1 MDTRIHLSVPHM
13 GDEEEA
19 FLHEAFSSNWI
30 APLGPQVDAF
40 EVEFAEVV
48 KARHAVALS
57 SGTAALHLGLQLA
70 GVTAGSDVLVSTL
83 TFAASVFPIA
93 YLGAKPVFV
102 DCDRETWNIDPAL
115 VAQELEDRARQGRL
129 PSAVV
134 VVHLYGQCADLDPL
148 VETCNRFDVPMLED
162 VAEALG
168 AAYRG
173 RPPGTFG
180 RAGIFSFNG
189 NKIITTG
196 GGGMLV
202 TGDEELAVHSRKLAS
217 QAREPRPYYEHEE
230 IGYNYRLSNLL
241 AAVGRGQLKVLPSR
255 VDARR
260 TVFRRYQEGLLSLSG
275 IEWMPEASY
284 GRHTRWL
291 STLTIDAGA
300 MGCSAEDVR
309 TVLDRENIEA
319 RPVWK
324 PMHQQPVF
332 QGCAAVGGAV
342 ADDLFARGL
351 CLPSSSN
358 LARKD
363 QDRVIDLIRKCHR
376 P

>member
-1 MDTRIHLSVPHM
+1 M

-202 TGDEELAVHSRKLAS
+202 CDDADLAAHARKLS
-217 QAREPRPYYEHEE
+217 TQAREPRLHYEHEE

-241 AAVGRGQLKVLPSR
+241 AAVGRGQLRVLDER
-255 VDARR
+255 VAARR
-260 TVFRRYQEGLLSLSG
+260 RNFDYYRSRLRDLPG
-275 IEWMPEASY
+275 IHWMPEAAY

-291 STLTIDAGA
+291 STLTIDADA
-300 MGCSAEDVR
+300 FRR
-309 TVLDRENIEA
+309 TPEEIRAALEAQNIEV

-332 QGCAAVGGAV
+332 AGTEVVGGAI

-351 CLPSSSN
+351 CLPSSSS
-358 LARKD
+358 LTEAAA
-363 QDRVIDLIRKCHR
+363 DRVVQGIRDCHH

>member
-1 MDTRIHLSVPHM
+1 M
-13 GDEEEA
+13 GDAEEVLMLEA
-19 FLHEAFSSNWI
+19 FASNWI

-40 EVEFAEVV
+40 EAEFAEVV
-48 KARHAVALS
+48 EARHAVALS

-70 GVTAGSDVLVSTL
+70 GVTPGSDVLVSTL
-83 TFAASVFPIA
+83 TFAASVFPLA
-93 YLGAKPVFV
+93 YLGANPVFV
-102 DCDRETWNIDPAL
+102 DCDRKTWNIDPAL

-148 VETCNRFDVPMLED
+148 IEACNRFDVPMLED
-162 VAEALG
+162 AAEALG
-168 AAYRG
+168 ARYRG

-180 RAGIFSFNG
+180 RVGIFSFNG

-202 TGDEELAVHSRKLAS
+202 SGDADLAAHARKLS
-217 QAREPRPYYEHEE
+217 TQAREPRPYYEHEE

-241 AAVGRGQLKVLPSR
+241 AAVGRGQLRILEDR
-255 VDARR
+255 VAARR
-260 TVFRRYQEGLLSLSG
+260 RNFDYYRSRLSDLSG
-275 IEWMPEASY
+275 IQWMPEAAY
-284 GRHTRWL
+284 GHHTRWL
-291 STLTIDAGA
+291 STLTIDAEAFGQTP
-300 MGCSAEDVR
+300 EEIR
-309 TVLDRENIEA
+309 TSLETQNIEA

-332 QGCAAVGGAV
+332 AGAEVAGGAI

-351 CLPSSSN
+351 CLPSSSS
-358 LARKD
+358 LTEAAL
-363 QDRVIDLIRKCHR
+363 DRVVQGIRACHST
-376 P
+376 